1 MNRCHIAQFVITT
14 LNLISLKFK
23 FLQEIFSLSCS
34 PLFHFTLQVEQLLE
48 IIQRTIPGND
58 AEEDDDQNQQQV
70 TEAGGDG
77 AD

>member
-1 MNRCHIAQFVITT
+1 MAQFVITT
-14 LNLISLKFK
+14 LNFISLKFK
-23 FLQEIFSLSCS
+23 FLQEIFSLSSS
-34 PLFHFTLQVEQLLE
+34 PIFHFTSQVEQLLE